1 MTKLV
6 ITFCVNEDL
15 LLLPAWRR
23 SNFIGKGDLTSFA
36 PPEAPSTVDG
46 YQWNERVSWFTICY
60 WYCRRP
66 EGGFGPA
73 LIAASQF
80 VYLGSW
86 SPLSPEHRAEL
97 ISKIAECIE

>member
-1 MTKLV
+1 MSSDFDEGQLNVFKYFVKSLGCRLVDAGEEVPRDLVTLLRLERFMTKLV

-46 YQWNERVSWFTICY
+46 YQWNEHVS
-60 WYCRRP
+60 P
-66 EGGFGPA
+66 
-73 LIAASQF
+73 S
-80 VYLGSW
+80 
-86 SPLSPEHRAEL
+86 
-97 ISKIAECIE
+97 IERN